1 MTTAEHI
8 PGRLGPYRLLDRLGE
23 GGMGVVYLA
32 RDAEQRSVAVK
43 ILRPAVAGDPNA
55 RRRLARE
62 VETMR
67 RVRSPYVAEVLDT
80 DVTGDTPYIVT
91 RYVPGRTL
99 EQVVGEEGP
108 LSGARLA
115 RLAGG
120 LAEALAAIHA
130 AGVVHRDLK
139 PGNVMLVGGDPVVI
153 DFGIAQALDSTRL
166 TMTGMFMGTPG
177 YLSPEVIEGQNSTA
191 ASDVHAWAATVAF
204 AATGRPPFGTGAY
217 ETIFYRILNGRP
229 DLSGVPAPMAELLAT
244 ALHRDPAARPPGSV
258 LASRAAALD
267 PAWLQPVAATAWAAA
282 PGGPG
287 TRADALG
294 QRTQDAFAGRGVPG
308 NGVPGNGVP
317 GNGVTGRAGTGRGL
331 AGFGATT
338 LPPPPG
344 RPVAQPGGPVRA
356 DDFADVLPPVSYA
369 PAPVPAPDY
378 PARAGAGE
386 RRAAARG
393 PATAGLQERDWPA
406 RRQPLLVVATMV
418 ILVALAVVL
427 PVAGTALA
435 LGVLV
440 LLRAGDLAHRGADQ
454 RSAVMTAAA
463 FPFFV
468 VRSVISTVLRAPLA
482 LIAAVAAAGVTYL
495 AVPGVSLAR
504 AVSYAAGA
512 LIACYAFGPGAGK
525 SRRQLGRVYTA
536 LIRSPG
542 VQVVAI
548 FGVAA
553 LAVAIVVAALTSPA
567 AFWPLATPTGPV
579 IHLPSLPGLF
589 GVRLPTQIGGFRL

>member
-1 MTTAEHI
+1 MTTADYT
-8 PGRLGPYRLLDRLGE
+8 PDRLGPYRLLDRIGE

-32 RDAEQRSVAVK
+32 RDADQRSVAVK

-80 DVTGDTPYIVT
+80 DVTGETPYIVT

-99 EQVVGEEGP
+99 EQVVSEEGP
-108 LSGARLA
+108 LSGSRLA

-191 ASDVHAWAATVAF
+191 ASDVHAWGATVAF
-204 AATGRPPFGTGAY
+204 AATARPPFGTGSY

-229 DLSGVPAPMAELLAT
+229 DLSGVPAPIADMLAA
-244 ALHRDPAARPPGSV
+244 ALRRDPAARPVAS
-258 LASRAAALD
+258 LLSSRAAALD
-267 PAWLQPVAATAWAAA
+267 PALLQPVAAGTWAAA
-282 PGGPG
+282 PGAPR
-287 TRADALG
+287 TRAEDAL
-294 QRTQDAFAGRGVPG
+294 RPPTRDAFAG
-308 NGVPGNGVP
+308 
-317 GNGVTGRAGTGRGL
+317 GVTGRAGA

-338 LPPPPG
+338 MPPPVPPG
-344 RPVAQPGGPVRA
+344 VRPRTQPIAAGRIRA
-356 DDFADVLPPVSYA
+356 DDFADVLPPVSYQ
-369 PAPVPAPDY
+369 PANGGADGY
-378 PARAGAGE
+378 PARPDDGSGG
-386 RRAAARG
+386 RGAAAPEPPGRG
-393 PATAGLQERDWPA
+393 AARAGDADRDWSAP
-406 RRQPLLVVATMV
+406 RRQPVLVLATLVAA
-418 ILVALAVVL
+418 VALAVVL
-427 PVAGTALA
+427 PVAGSLLALA
-435 LGVLV
+435 VLV
-440 LLRAGDLAHRGADQ
+440 LLRAGDLSHRGADQ
-454 RSAVMTAAA
+454 RSPVMTAAA

-468 VRSVISTVLRAPLA
+468 VRSLISTVLRAPLA
-482 LIAAVAAAGVTYL
+482 LIAGGAAAALTYL
-495 AVPGVSLAR
+495 ATPGTTLAR

-512 LIACYAFGPGAGK
+512 FIACYAFGPGSGK
-525 SRRQLGRVYTA
+525 SRRQLGRVYAA
-536 LIRSPG
+536 LVRSPG
-542 VQVVAI
+542 IQIVAI

-553 LAVAIVVAALTSPA
+553 VTLAVVAAAFTSPA
-567 AFWPLATPTGPV
+567 AFWPLAAPTGPL

-589 GVRLPTQIGGFRL
+589 GYHLPAQIGGVHL